1 MKAIVLRE
9 TGGPN
14 QVRYEE
20 VEVPTP
26 KSDEVV
32 IRLKYAALN
41 RRDLWITYGMYP
53 GMQLPSILGSDGA
66 GEVVAVGDQVTN
78 IQTGS
83 AVVINPS
90 LNWGESRVHYS
101 PEHRTLGMPSDGTF
115 AEYVT
120 VAAENVYAKPD
131 HLSWEEA
138 AAVPLAGLTA
148 YRALMYRGS
157 LQEGENVLI
166 PGIGGGVALTALQI
180 AVAHGANVYVTSSSD
195 AKLEKAK
202 QLGAAGG
209 VNYRS
214 DNWVKEM
221 KKLMGGADLVI
232 DGIGGENFNHMVA
245 LANPAGRIVN
255 YGATMGPIKELVLPA
270 SSSSISI
277 FEGRQWVVRKISRKC
292 SNFLKN
298 IGYRRISNNHSRSKQ
313 PPTRWS
319 TWKRERIS
327 GRSLWKYSDNNKEL
341 PGKSAVPDFPGSS
354 FYWTTMAPTSVFSLI
369 KFFPSP

>member
-255 YGATMGPIKELVLPA
+255 YGATMGPIKELVLPR
-270 SSSSISI
+270 I
-277 FEGRQWVVRKISRKC
+277 FFKHLDIRG
-292 SNFLKN
+292 
-298 IGYRRISNNHSRSKQ
+298 
-313 PPTRWS
+313 
-319 TWKRERIS
+319 
-327 GRSLWKYSDNNKEL
+327 
-341 PGKSAVPDFPGSS
+341 
-354 FYWTTMAPTSVFSLI
+354 TTMGSPEDFKEMLQ
-369 KFFPSP
+369 FFEEHRVSPYIEQSFPLEAAADALVYMEKGENFGKITLEI